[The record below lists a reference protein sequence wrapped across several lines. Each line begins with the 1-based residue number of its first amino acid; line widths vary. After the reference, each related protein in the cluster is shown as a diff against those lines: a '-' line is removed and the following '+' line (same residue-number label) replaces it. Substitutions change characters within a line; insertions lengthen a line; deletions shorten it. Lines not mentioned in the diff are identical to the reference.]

1 MLRHALRARLSE
13 VGPLL
18 RWKRGQLPTAS
29 LYFAEPLA
37 NLIGGPLLHHG
48 RPIRRISK
56 TVFACGDAAV
66 VVRYADDRELAFLE
80 RKAFRKVYL
89 LIDDDLSA
97 LDNDDTLP
105 ADYRRRLLCFRDGV
119 LRRLLALVTH
129 VVAPS
134 ERILAYYGKKHGLL
148 LDPVQCHRAA
158 ALAHHKPGQRLDVVF
173 AATRSHLGDL
183 ELVTPALANF
193 FRQRPDA
200 RLTTFLNGHAP
211 KMLRRLDN
219 AIHLSPMSWE
229 RYRTFV
235 GAHSFHVALAPAHD
249 TAFNRARSVSKLH
262 DHAAFGAAGLYSA
275 LPPFSGIVGHGKSGL
290 LLSNEPEA
298 WGRTLHD
305 LAANPALTLDLAAG
319 GQALS
324 LSLGDKHRV
333 RQFWQGQL
341 DLA

>member
-1 MLRHALRARLSE
+1 M
-13 VGPLL
+13 
-18 RWKRGQLPTAS
+18 RWNRGQLPTAS

-37 NLIGGPLLHHG
+37 HLIGTTLSHPN
-48 RPIRRISK
+48 RPIRRISP
-56 TVFACGDAAV
+56 TVYVCGDAAV
-66 VVRYADDRELAFLE
+66 VVRYADERELAFLD
-80 RKAFRKVYL
+80 RKAFSRVFL

-97 LDNDDTLP
+97 LDQDFTLP
-105 ADYRRRLLCFRDGV
+105 PDYRNRLLSFRDGV
-119 LRRLLALVTH
+119 LRRLLSLVTH

-134 ERILAYYGKKHGLL
+134 ERILAYYGKKHGML
-148 LDPVQCHRAA
+148 LDPVQCHGTA
-158 ALAHHKPGQRLDVVF
+158 ALAHHKPTRKRLDVVF

-193 FRQRPDA
+193 FSQRPDA

-229 RYRTFV
+229 RYRSFV
-235 GAHSFHVALAPAHD
+235 SANRFHIALAPAHD
-249 TAFNRARSVSKLH
+249 TAFNKARSVSKLH
-262 DHAAFGAAGLYSA
+262 DHAGFGAAGLYSE

-298 WGRTLHD
+298 WSRTLHE
-305 LAANPALTLDLAAG
+305 LAADPALTLDLAAG

-324 LSLGDKHRV
+324 VSLGDKQRV
-333 RQFWQGQL
+333 QKFWQGQL
-341 DLA
+341 DIA

>member
-1 MLRHALRARLSE
+1 M
-13 VGPLL
+13 

-29 LYFAEPLA
+29 LYFADPLA
-37 NLIGGPLLHHG
+37 PLIGSALAHPA
-48 RPIRRISK
+48 RPIRRISPSFY
-56 TVFACGDAAV
+56 VCGDTAV
-66 VVRYADDRELAFLE
+66 VVRYADERELSYLE
-80 RKAFRKVYL
+80 RKAFRRVFL

-97 LDNDDTLP
+97 LDQDNTLP
-105 ADYRRRLLCFRDGV
+105 ADYRSRLLAFRDGA

-134 ERILAYYGKKHGLL
+134 ERILAYYGKKHGML
-148 LDPVQCHRAA
+148 LDPVQCHGTA
-158 ALAHHKPGQRLDVVF
+158 ALAHHKPTRKRLDVVF

-183 ELVTPALANF
+183 EMVTPALADF

-229 RYRTFV
+229 RYRSFV
-235 GAHSFHVALAPAHD
+235 KANSFHIAIAPAHD
-249 TAFNRARSVSKLH
+249 TAFNKARSVSKVH
-262 DHAAFGAAGLYSA
+262 DHAGFGAAGVYSA

-290 LLSNEPEA
+290 LLPNEPPA
-298 WGRTLHD
+298 WNRTLHD

-324 LSLGDKHRV
+324 ASLGDQQRV

-341 DLA
+341 EIA